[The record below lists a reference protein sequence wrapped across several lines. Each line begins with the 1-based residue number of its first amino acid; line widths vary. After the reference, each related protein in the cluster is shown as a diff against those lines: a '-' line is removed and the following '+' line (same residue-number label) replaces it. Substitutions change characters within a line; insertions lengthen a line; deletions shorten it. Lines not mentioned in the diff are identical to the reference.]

1 MSTSRLSSQ
10 TVKWKAAYF
19 AQLAPRP
26 GISVWEKNKK
36 VRSEK
41 TNKHIY
47 QKQEKQVT
55 GSPQLQSWHSQL
67 EQGYDHV
74 QFERTH
80 PHPVDTDTVASK
92 SNTHT
97 HRHTHVEAV
106 HVCLFGC
113 EGIRWCTLWPSFL
126 ISSTAWLS
134 RLKRFFLALCLPG
147 G

>member
-1 MSTSRLSSQ
+1 M
-10 TVKWKAAYF
+10 W
-19 AQLAPRP
+19 
-26 GISVWEKNKK
+26 GKNKK
-36 VRSEK
+36 VISEK

-55 GSPQLQSWHSQL
+55 GSPQLQFWHSQL

-97 HRHTHVEAV
+97 HTGTRT
-106 HVCLFGC
+106 
-113 EGIRWCTLWPSFL
+113 
-126 ISSTAWLS
+126 
-134 RLKRFFLALCLPG
+134 
-147 G
+147 